1 MSSSLHFE
9 HQSLVDDLCGLHEKG
24 RLPHALLLTSDS
36 GVGLS
41 EVSLNLAE
49 SLLRRSAHAA
59 EEEINELLSAGTH
72 GDFRW
77 LSVVEGK
84 ASIGVEQVRTACEF
98 IAKTAGYGSLKVLA
112 IEESDRLTIAAAN
125 ALLKT
130 LEEPQGNTLIILMTR
145 RPWLLPATVRS
156 RCQTRT
162 IPRLKAITA
171 KSELEKLG
179 LQAESYA
186 KLAPRHLENWI
197 VAASSGT
204 LESRQEVH
212 SILNQVLEGRAGGRE
227 LTDCLM
233 KHELIE
239 AVEAVAV
246 ALEVRLTE
254 TEVERQKMM
263 TLMSLHRLVASL
275 LQRIRNG
282 ATPAREVACYEIGV
296 LTAGASENKINA
308 VAEGLSIMGVA
319 RL

>member
-1 MSSSLHFE
+1 MSNPLLPE
-9 HQSLVDDLCGLHEKG
+9 HQALVDNLIDLHEKG

-41 EVSLNLAE
+41 EVSQILAE
-49 SLLRRSAHAA
+49 RLLKAKSHAT
-59 EEEINELLSAGTH
+59 EVETIERLSAGTH

-77 LSVVEGK
+77 VKVAEGK

-112 IEESDRLTIAAAN
+112 IEDSDKLTTAAAN

-130 LEEPQGNTLIILMTR
+130 LEEPQGATLIILMTR
-145 RPWLLPATVRS
+145 RPWLLPATIRS

-162 IPRLKAITA
+162 IPRLQAVTSKG
-171 KSELEKLG
+171 ELEKQG
-179 LQAESYA
+179 LPAESYA
-186 KLAPRHLENWI
+186 QLAPRHLENWLA
-197 VAASSGT
+197 AASSGT
-204 LESRQEVH
+204 LEARQAVQ
-212 SILNQVLEGRAGGRE
+212 STLNKVLEGTLGGRE

-233 KHELIE
+233 KYELVD
-239 AVEAVAV
+239 AVEATAV

-254 TEVERQKMM
+254 AGMERQQLVS
-263 TLMSLHRLVASL
+263 LMSLHRLVASL

-296 LTAGASENKINA
+296 LTAGAGENKMNA
-308 VAEGLSIMGVA
+308 VAEGLSLMGVA
-319 RL
+319 RA